1 MGIFDKAKE
10 MLNSDQAEEH
20 SDKALD
26 QAEKFAKDKAG
37 AEHANKIEKVRDE
50 LDARVG
56 NESSSAAQSPVV
68 DES

>member
-10 MLNSDQAEEH
+10 MLTSDQAEEY

-26 QAEKFAKDKAG
+26 QAEKFVKDKVG
-37 AEHANKIEKVRDE
+37 AEHADKISRVRDE
-50 LDARVG
+50 IDARVG
-56 NESSSAAQSPVV
+56 NESSIAAQSPVA

>member
-10 MLNSDQAEEH
+10 MLTSDQAEEY

-26 QAEKFAKDKAG
+26 QAEKFVKDKVG
-37 AEHANKIEKVRDE
+37 TEHADKISRVRDE
-50 LDARVG
+50 IDARVG
-56 NESSSAAQSPVV
+56 NESSIAAQSPVA

>member
-10 MLNSDQAEEH
+10 MLTSDQAEEY

-26 QAEKFAKDKAG
+26 QAEKFVKDKVG
-37 AEHANKIEKVRDE
+37 AEHAGKIARARDE
-50 LDARVG
+50 IDARVG
-56 NESSSAAQSPVV
+56 NESSIAAQSPVA